1 MRRRWIIA
9 ASRTLIGA
17 ALLAASAMIIGGVA
31 VAQRERLP
39 VECRKQ
45 IVKLCRGAEG
55 GFRRCLMTALPK
67 LSDDCRKAISDRAAG
82 RAPEIPGLVQLS
94 YGADPLQQLDLL
106 RPANTAHAPILL
118 FLHGGGWSIGDK
130 RQAEGAKPAHFTARG
145 WAFASANYRLVPQA
159 TVEQQAADI
168 AGAIAWLRAHATE
181 QGLDPD
187 RIVLMGHSA
196 GAHLAALVGTDPRY
210 VAAAGVPMTAIR
222 GVVLLD
228 GAAYDVPAQIKAPG
242 NLVQPM
248 YDAAFGSDAARQRSL
263 SPTFQAAAPNAANWL
278 ILPVATRANSV
289 AQSGGLA
296 AGLTRAGS
304 RASVVPVPDSSHAEL
319 NHQLGTADDFATG
332 KVDSFLTGLR

>member
-1 MRRRWIIA
+1 MA
-9 ASRTLIGA
+9 ASRTLTGA
-17 ALLAASAMIIGGVA
+17 ALLAASATIVGGSA
-31 VAQRERLP
+31 LAQRERLSAA
-39 VECRKQ
+39 CRQQ
-45 IVKLCRGAEG
+45 IREVCADRGG
-55 GFRRCLMTALPK
+55 GGIRQCVIAALPR
-67 LSDDCRKAISDRAAG
+67 LSDDCRKSIAHHAAAQEPAVTG
-82 RAPEIPGLVQLS
+82 MREFS
-94 YGADPLQQLDLL
+94 YGTDPLQKLDLIV
-106 RPANTAHAPILL
+106 PAGATRAPILL

-130 RQAEGAKPAHFTARG
+130 RQAEGAKPVHFAASG
-145 WAFASANYRLVPQA
+145 WAFASANYRLVPRA

-168 AGAIAWLRAHATE
+168 ASAIAWLRAHAAE

-210 VAAAGVPMTAIR
+210 LAAAGVPMAAIK

-248 YDAAFGSDAARQRSL
+248 YDAAFGSDPARQRSL

-278 ILPVATRANSV
+278 ILPVATRGDSV

-304 RASVVPVPDSSHAEL
+304 WASVVPVPHSSHARL
-319 NHQLGTADDFATG
+319 NHQLGTDGDFATG
-332 KVDSFLTGLR
+332 EVDRFLMGLR